1 MAQDERLLIVDD
13 DDVIAVGLT
22 GYLQLRGCT
31 VDNAHDFDG
40 AKLLVNRRRYA
51 AALVDV
57 LITGQDAE
65 AGISFLRWLREI
77 SPQTVVILLTA
88 YRTASL
94 ENMATDCGVTRVFD
108 KPKRFEEIAA
118 MIASLTSAHA
128 EVPGETLR

>member
-1 MAQDERLLIVDD
+1 MAQQERLLIVDD
-13 DDVIAVGLT
+13 DEVIAVGLT
-22 GYLQLRGCT
+22 DYLELRGCT

-40 AKLLVNRRRYA
+40 AKLLVNRRRYG

-65 AGISFLRWLREI
+65 AGISFLRWLREA

-94 ENMATDCGVTRVFD
+94 ESLAAACGVARVFD
-108 KPKRFEEIAA
+108 KPKPFEEIAA
-118 MIASLTSAHA
+118 IIASLTSAHE
-128 EVPGETLR
+128 EVLGETLV